1 MSVVNEI
8 DWPPWYQRVAARL
21 PFWRNEGLLLFPFGI
36 IAVVTANAS
45 SIDSGSDLL
54 SWVLAA
60 LVGAALG
67 VLFIGLFPLPFTR
80 REIPRL
86 GAIAVIVAASG
97 TGAIFALGVS
107 ITARILGLPDS
118 DPLWWRV
125 LGSAI
130 IIGWFSIVLTLA
142 LDARSRLRRQG
153 DVLVD
158 EAIALESAR
167 LSTTAIGEEMHR
179 AVTEEVE
186 TALATARESLGGQTT
201 DAAAAAEFARWPEI
215 AAELRATA
223 AETVRPLS
231 RQLWDSAPGDRH
243 RPRPW
248 SLLAFIV
255 NRQPLRPLAA
265 SVIYAVGQIS
275 TLLQQES
282 SPATLTRTVIGIA
295 EIWIIMT
302 IANAL
307 MRRAPRYH
315 ALLFVSAAL
324 VLQVPVVVSFLVEA
338 ADGTQASS
346 PTGMVATVIA
356 GLIVIVATSAF
367 GAVRGLTQSRLDSM
381 SIQIDSALVESTAR
395 SRALAHVL
403 REASAI
409 VHGAVQARLL
419 GCAIAVEEAGQNK
432 DPEKFSAALARAR
445 TALEYPLVSLGRP
458 AASSLIGELTRRRE
472 LWDGLCDV
480 TYSIDTD
487 VPELP
492 TSTVAD
498 CGRIVEEAISN
509 AVRHGDA
516 RCVTIRI
523 DIEPDATGQAPAT
536 LRVIITDDGRGLGPE
551 VPQPGLGLRMIQ
563 SVTTHSTLAEIDG
576 HACLTVNLP
585 LE

>member
-1 MSVVNEI
+1 MTDA
-8 DWPPWYQRVAARL
+8 DWPPWYERVATRL
-21 PFWRNEGLLLFPFGI
+21 PFWRNEGLLLFPLGI

-45 SIDSGSDLL
+45 SIESGVDLL
-54 SWVLAA
+54 GWALAA
-60 LVGAALG
+60 LVGAALS

-80 REIPRL
+80 GETPRL
-86 GAIAVIVAASG
+86 GATAVIAAAAG

-107 ITARILGLPDS
+107 ITARVLGLPDP

-130 IIGWFSIVLTLA
+130 IIGWFAIVLTLA

-153 DVLVD
+153 DHLVD

-167 LSTTAIGEEMHR
+167 LSTSAIGEEMHR

-186 TALATARESLGGQTT
+186 TALATARESLGDRTT
-201 DAAAAAEFARWPEI
+201 DAAAAAEFARWPQI

-231 RQLWDSAPGDRH
+231 RQLWDSAPGDLH

-248 SLLAFIV
+248 SLLAYIV
-255 NRQPLRPLAA
+255 NRQPLRPLAT
-265 SVIYAVGQIS
+265 STIYALGQVS
-275 TLLQQES
+275 TLLQQAA
-282 SPATLTRTVIGIA
+282 SPAALTGTVIGVA

-302 IANAL
+302 IANVL
-307 MRRAPRYH
+307 MRRAPRFH
-315 ALLFVSAAL
+315 ALIFISAAL
-324 VLQVPVVVSFLVEA
+324 LLQVPVLLSYLAEA
-338 ADGTQASS
+338 AGGTDAGSF
-346 PTGMVATVIA
+346 TGMVATVIA
-356 GLIVIVATSAF
+356 GLIVVLATSAF
-367 GAVRGLTQSRLDSM
+367 GAVRGLTQARLDSI

-432 DPEKFSAALARAR
+432 DPEQFSAALARAR
-445 TALEYPLVSLGRP
+445 IALEYPLESLGRP
-458 AASSLIGELTRRRE
+458 AASSLLDELIRRRE

-480 TYSIDTD
+480 TYSIADD

-516 RCVTIRI
+516 QHVSIVAEVEADPYADRYLRI
-523 DIEPDATGQAPAT
+523 S
-536 LRVIITDDGRGLGPE
+536 ITDDGNGVAAE
-551 VPQPGLGLRMIQ
+551 PQRLGLGLHMIE
-563 SVTTHSTLAEIDG
+563 SVAESWELTTAQARTTLAVRV
-576 HACLTVNLP
+576 ALA
-585 LE
+585 

>member
-1 MSVVNEI
+1 MTDA
-8 DWPPWYQRVAARL
+8 DWPPWYERVATRL
-21 PFWRNEGLLLFPFGI
+21 PFWRNEGLLLFPLGI

-45 SIDSGSDLL
+45 SIESGVDLL
-54 SWVLAA
+54 GWALAA

-80 REIPRL
+80 RETPRL
-86 GAIAVIVAASG
+86 GATGVIAAAAG

-107 ITARILGLPDS
+107 ITARVLGLPDP

-130 IIGWFSIVLTLA
+130 IIGWFAIVLTLA

-153 DVLVD
+153 DHLVD

-167 LSTTAIGEEMHR
+167 LSTSAIGEEMHR

-186 TALATARESLGGQTT
+186 TALATARESLGDRTT

-231 RQLWDSAPGDRH
+231 RQLWDSAPGDLH

-248 SLLAFIV
+248 SLLAYIV
-255 NRQPLRPLAA
+255 NRQPLRPLAT
-265 SVIYAVGQIS
+265 STIYALGQVS
-275 TLLQQES
+275 TLLQQAA
-282 SPATLTRTVIGIA
+282 SPAALTGTVIGVA

-302 IANAL
+302 IANVL

-315 ALLFVSAAL
+315 ALLFISAAL
-324 VLQVPVVVSFLVEA
+324 LLQVPVVLSYLAGAAGGTDAGSF
-338 ADGTQASS
+338 
-346 PTGMVATVIA
+346 TGMVATVIA
-356 GLIVIVATSAF
+356 GLIVVVATSAF
-367 GAVRGLTQSRLDSM
+367 GAVRGLTQARLDSI

-445 TALEYPLVSLGRP
+445 IALEYPLESLGRP
-458 AASSLIGELTRRRE
+458 AASSLLDELIRRRE

-480 TYSIDTD
+480 TYSIADD

-492 TSTVAD
+492 PSTVAD

-516 RCVTIRI
+516 QHVSIVAEVEADSYADRYLRI
-523 DIEPDATGQAPAT
+523 S
-536 LRVIITDDGRGLGPE
+536 ITDDGNGVAAE
-551 VPQPGLGLRMIQ
+551 PQRLGLGLHMIE
-563 SVTTHSTLAEIDG
+563 SVAESWELTTAQARTTLAVRV
-576 HACLTVNLP
+576 ALA
-585 LE
+585 

>member
-1 MSVVNEI
+1 MTDA
-8 DWPPWYQRVAARL
+8 DWPPWYERVATRL
-21 PFWRNEGLLLFPFGI
+21 PFWRNEGLLLFPLGI
-36 IAVVTANAS
+36 IAVVAANAS
-45 SIDSGSDLL
+45 SIESGVDLL
-54 SWVLAA
+54 GWALAA
-60 LVGAALG
+60 LVGAALS
-67 VLFIGLFPLPFTR
+67 VLFIGLFPFPFTR
-80 REIPRL
+80 GETPRL
-86 GAIAVIVAASG
+86 GATAVIAAAAG

-107 ITARILGLPDS
+107 ITARVLGLPDP

-130 IIGWFSIVLTLA
+130 VIGWFAIVLTLA

-153 DVLVD
+153 DHLVD

-167 LSTTAIGEEMHR
+167 LSTSAIGEEMHR

-186 TALATARESLGGQTT
+186 TALATARESLGGRTT

-231 RQLWDSAPGDRH
+231 RQLWDSAPGDLH

-248 SLLAFIV
+248 SLLAYIV
-255 NRQPLRPLAA
+255 NRQPLRPLAT
-265 SVIYAVGQIS
+265 STIYALGQVS
-275 TLLQQES
+275 TLLQQEA
-282 SPATLTRTVIGIA
+282 SPAALTGTVIGVA

-302 IANAL
+302 IANVL
-307 MRRAPRYH
+307 MRRAPKYH
-315 ALLFVSAAL
+315 ALLFISAAL
-324 VLQVPVVVSFLVEA
+324 LLQVPVVLSYLAEA
-338 ADGTQASS
+338 AGGTDAGSF
-346 PTGMVATVIA
+346 TGMVATVIA
-356 GLIVIVATSAF
+356 GLIVILATSAF
-367 GAVRGLTQSRLDSM
+367 GAVRGLTQARLDSIA
-381 SIQIDSALVESTAR
+381 IQIDSALVESTAR

-432 DPEKFSAALARAR
+432 DPEQFSAALARAR
-445 TALEYPLVSLGRP
+445 IALEYPLESLGRP
-458 AASSLIGELTRRRE
+458 AASSLLDELIRRRE

-480 TYSIDTD
+480 TYSIADD

-516 RCVTIRI
+516 RHVSIVAEVEADPYADRYLRI
-523 DIEPDATGQAPAT
+523 S
-536 LRVIITDDGRGLGPE
+536 ITDDGNGVAAE
-551 VPQPGLGLRMIQ
+551 PQRLGLGLHMIE
-563 SVTTHSTLAEIDG
+563 SVAESWELTTAQARTTLAVRV
-576 HACLTVNLP
+576 ALA
-585 LE
+585 

>member
-1 MSVVNEI
+1 MTDVE
-8 DWPPWYQRVAARL
+8 WPPWYERVATRL
-21 PFWRNEGLLLFPFGI
+21 PFWRNEGLLLFPLGI

-45 SIDSGSDLL
+45 SIESGVDLL
-54 SWVLAA
+54 GWALAA

-67 VLFIGLFPLPFTR
+67 VLFIGLSPLPFTR
-80 REIPRL
+80 REIRHL
-86 GAIAVIVAASG
+86 GATAVIAVAAG

-107 ITARILGLPDS
+107 TTARVLGLPDP

-130 IIGWFSIVLTLA
+130 VIGWFAIVLTLA
-142 LDARSRLRRQG
+142 LDARSRLRRQEEH
-153 DVLVD
+153 LVD

-167 LSTTAIGEEMHR
+167 LSTSAIGEEMHR

-186 TALATARESLGGQTT
+186 TALATARDSLGGRTT
-201 DAAAAAEFARWPEI
+201 DAAAAAEFSRWPEI

-231 RQLWDSAPGDRH
+231 RQLWDSAPSDLH

-248 SLLAFIV
+248 SLLAYVV

-265 SVIYAVGQIS
+265 STLYALGQVS
-275 TLLQQES
+275 ALLQQEA
-282 SPATLTRTVIGIA
+282 SPAALTRTVIGVA

-302 IANAL
+302 IANVL

-315 ALLFVSAAL
+315 ALLFISAAL
-324 VLQVPVVVSFLVEA
+324 LLQVPVVLSYLAEA
-338 ADGTQASS
+338 AGGTD
-346 PTGMVATVIA
+346 TGSFMAMVATVIA
-356 GLIVIVATSAF
+356 GLIVVLATSAF
-367 GAVRGLTQSRLDSM
+367 GAVRGLTQARLDSI
-381 SIQIDSALVESTAR
+381 SIQIDSALVESTAQ

-432 DPEKFSAALARAR
+432 DPEQFSAALARAR
-445 TALEYPLVSLGRP
+445 IALEYPLESLGRP
-458 AASSLIGELTRRRE
+458 GASSLLDELLRRRE

-480 TYSIDTD
+480 TYSIADD

-516 RCVTIRI
+516 QHVSIVVEVEATSSADRYLRI
-523 DIEPDATGQAPAT
+523 S
-536 LRVIITDDGRGLGPE
+536 ITDDGNGVAAE
-551 VPQPGLGLRMIQ
+551 PQHLGLGLHMIE
-563 SVTTHSTLAEIDG
+563 SLAESWELTTAQARTTLAVRV
-576 HACLTVNLP
+576 ALA
-585 LE
+585 